1 MITTVRPSRRAL
13 FRGAPPVNADDG
25 RPIPTSAKETIGS
38 PAAEL
43 GYRPALDGLR
53 AVAVIAVLFFH
64 ARFSWAK
71 GGFLGVSTFFTLSGF
86 LITTLLISEHHRS
99 GGISL
104 RSFWTRRFRRLLP
117 AAWMTLAGVVGAS
130 AFGVW
135 NDDQMRALR
144 GDVPS
149 AFLQLINWHFVA
161 GGRSYGDQF
170 AAPSPLEHFWS
181 LAIEEQFY
189 VVFPLVALLALRWAK
204 GRRWP
209 LAAAMGVMAVMSAIV
224 SGLTAGGSTGR
235 AYFGTDT
242 RLMELCIGVILAT
255 VLSGRFTAVTQRAR
269 SWLVLPGLFAV
280 VVTGWSWTHFTVESR
295 SLYPWGLLMTAACS
309 AALITAAL
317 QPGLISSALSVA
329 PMRWIGRLSYGIY
342 LIHWPVFLWL
352 TPTRTD
358 LGAWPLFVLRMAVT
372 LVLAMASNRLVE
384 DPIRRRRRLTGPIRG
399 AVVPGFIGAVLIV
412 LVLTTA
418 DLPAVRELDRA
429 SATGPIAAA
438 APPPTRVLIV
448 GDRLAASLGAGLANV
463 DASTFVVKVDADPD
477 CGVVTG
483 GFVQLPDG
491 TVEFDSARCR
501 SVRAHQQA
509 TEAAFRPD
517 VVLVWSGMRDV
528 ANRRLSNNEPWG
540 QPGVADVDDLLRT
553 EVAATVDG
561 LSKGGATVMW
571 MTMPLVSDTEN
582 PPPPPPP
589 AAGEPGHGQYQEL
602 QLEGARKD
610 APAAAFVQNDPA
622 RVTLWNSLVTKEV
635 VKRGGRVLQAASLL
649 NGWSDGSGVGAADTT
664 VRSAGVGVTQRG
676 ALDLLDWMGPTIR
689 PVERASVVAAAT
701 APVSSGADQP
711 FPVAPPASPR
721 RSVPAGGQV
730 RTLTVGDSVGVNFA
744 FGLRDWQEATKS
756 PVAVYSSAQLGCALA
771 RGGSYRFL
779 NEVNKLGDR
788 CDWAAPATWA
798 AALADA
804 RPDVVLMVSG
814 IWEVADRL
822 LPGDSEWRHVG
833 DPTFDHYLVSEWL
846 AAIDYISSQGA
857 TVVMTTYPHFQAG
870 RDQGFT
876 DLPESDPARV
886 DRLNQLIHQVAAL
899 RPGIAGVVDF
909 QGWLAA
915 QPGGEFDEAKR
926 DDGLHFKD
934 TYLPTIGGWIGP
946 QLERVAHS
954 GTPPPA

>member
-13 FRGAPPVNADDG
+13 FRGETANGDD
-25 RPIPTSAKETIGS
+25 
-38 PAAEL
+38 PAATASADPAPVSMAEDL

-86 LITTLLISEHHRS
+86 LITTLLIAEHRRS

-117 AAWMTLAGVVGAS
+117 AAWVTIAAVVGAG
-130 AFGVW
+130 AVGIW
-135 NDDQMRALR
+135 NDDQLRALR

-149 AFLQLINWHFVA
+149 AFLQVINWHFVL

-189 VVFPLVALLALRWAK
+189 VVFPLVALFALRWAK

-209 LAAAMGVMAVMSAIV
+209 LASIMAALALGSAVLSGV
-224 SGLTAGGSTGR
+224 TAEANTGR

-255 VLSGRFTAVTQRAR
+255 VLSGRFPATTSRAR
-269 SWLVLPGLFAV
+269 SWLVLPGFVAV
-280 VVTGWSWTHFTVESR
+280 VVTVWSWTHFTVENA

-317 QPGLISSALSVA
+317 QPGLISSALSIA
-329 PMRWIGRLSYGIY
+329 PLRWIGRISYGLY

-358 LGAWPLFVLRMAVT
+358 LGAWPLFILRMAVT
-372 LVLAMASNRLVE
+372 TVLAMLSHRLVE
-384 DPIRRRRRLTGPIRG
+384 DPIRRRRRLNGPIRG
-399 AVVPGFIGAVLIV
+399 AVIPGFLGAVLIV
-412 LVLTTA
+412 LVLVTA

-429 SATGPIAAA
+429 SASGPIAAA
-438 APPPTRVLIV
+438 AAPPTRVLIV
-448 GDRLAASLGAGLANV
+448 GDRLAASLGAGLADV
-463 DASTFVVKVDADPD
+463 DASKFVVQVDADPY
-477 CGVVTG
+477 CGVVSG

-501 SVRAHQQA
+501 NVRAHQQA

-517 VVLVWSGMRDV
+517 VVVVWSGLRDV

-561 LSKGGATVMW
+561 LSKGGATVVW
-571 MTMPLVSDTEN
+571 MTMPVVTDSEN
-582 PPPPPPP
+582 PPPPPAPP
-589 AAGEPGHGQYQEL
+589 PGEPGHGQYQDL
-602 QLEGARKD
+602 QLDGARQN
-610 APAAAFVQNDPA
+610 APPPAFVQNDAA
-622 RVTLWNSLVTKEV
+622 RVNLWNALVTKEV

-649 NGWSDGSGVGAADTT
+649 DRWSDGTAIGPADAA
-664 VRSAGVGVTQRG
+664 VRNGGVGVTQRG
-676 ALDLLDWMGPTIR
+676 AHDLLDWMGPTLRSI
-689 PVERASVVAAAT
+689 ERASVVSAAT
-701 APVSSGADQP
+701 SPVSSGADQP
-711 FPVAPPASPR
+711 FPVAPAVTPR
-721 RSVPAGGQV
+721 RVVPGGAQV

-744 FGLRDWQEATKS
+744 FGLRDWQQATDA
-756 PVAVYSSAQLGCALA
+756 PVAVYSGAQLGCALA
-771 RGGSYRFL
+771 RGGSYRYL
-779 NEVNKLGDR
+779 NEVNKLGER
-788 CDWAAPATWA
+788 CDWAAPQTWA
-798 AALADA
+798 AQLADA
-804 RPDVVLMVSG
+804 KPDVVLMVSG

-833 DPTFDHYLVSEWL
+833 DPVFDHYLVSEWL
-846 AAIDYISSQGA
+846 SAIDYISSQGA
-857 TVVMTTYPHFQAG
+857 SVVMVTYPHFQAG

-876 DLPESDPARV
+876 DLPESEPARV

-899 RPGIAGVVDF
+899 RPGVAGVVDF
-909 QGWLAA
+909 QGWLAS
-915 QPGGEFDEAKR
+915 QPGGELDETKR

-934 TYLPTIGGWIGP
+934 TYLPSIGAWLGP
-946 QLERVAHS
+946 QLEQVAHT

>member
-463 DASTFVVKVDADPD
+463 DASTFVVKVGADPD

-622 RVTLWNSLVTKEV
+622 RHAVELAGHQ
-635 VKRGGRVLQAASLL
+635 GGRQARRAC
-649 NGWSDGSGVGAADTT
+649 
-664 VRSAGVGVTQRG
+664 SAGRIAAQRLVGRLRG
-676 ALDLLDWMGPTIR
+676 
-689 PVERASVVAAAT
+689 
-701 APVSSGADQP
+701 
-711 FPVAPPASPR
+711 R
-721 RSVPAGGQV
+721 RSGHDGPI
-730 RTLTVGDSVGVNFA
+730 S
-744 FGLRDWQEATKS
+744 
-756 PVAVYSSAQLGCALA
+756 
-771 RGGSYRFL
+771 RGR
-779 NEVNKLGDR
+779 
-788 CDWAAPATWA
+788 
-798 AALADA
+798 
-804 RPDVVLMVSG
+804 
-814 IWEVADRL
+814 
-822 LPGDSEWRHVG
+822 G
-833 DPTFDHYLVSEWL
+833 DPTRGARPPGLDGSDHP
-846 AAIDYISSQGA
+846 
-857 TVVMTTYPHFQAG
+857 TRRAG
-870 RDQGFT
+870 LGGGRCY
-876 DLPESDPARV
+876 
-886 DRLNQLIHQVAAL
+886 
-899 RPGIAGVVDF
+899 RPGLLRRRSAVPRRASGESATFGARRWPGPHADGRRFGRCELRLRAARLAGGDQV
-909 QGWLAA
+909 
-915 QPGGEFDEAKR
+915 PGGGIQLGTA
-926 DDGLHFKD
+926 GLCPRPRWE
-934 TYLPTIGGWIGP
+934 LSVP
-946 QLERVAHS
+946 QRGEQV
-954 GTPPPA
+954 G